1 MHEEKAGC
9 NLHQCR
15 KEGSAD
21 DACQVLVA
29 GVSVIIL
36 PSPEKVNESVRTN

>member
-9 NLHQCR
+9 NLHQRR

-29 GVSVIIL
+29 GIAATIL
-36 PSPEKVNESVRTN
+36 PNTEKVNESVRTD